1 MCVVVVFLAVSVYTN
16 TWHLCPHV
24 TIIAGVLALPETNG
38 PQDNKTTLFHL
49 HFSSCSLFTAFP
61 LFCFLFLIWH
71 FILCLPPTWTS
82 WPAFLSLSVNACYLH
97 LIIPSV
103 FLPSLWHFPPLNV
116 NTLLKP
122 QMCTGFIMLI
132 FPILSMLIPL
142 VSILGNQGKTV
153 LLFSPACTSCCY
165 LSWNTATSDVIILC
179 VMFKCR
185 VCFVSIFH
193 SFFDILTIYMTSSE
207 LQMFAEKL
215 QSKWTDILVWNR
227 MLSWIISTVSSK
239 QKNSTKEK
247 QAMMSRSPL
256 LDINCIESFV
266 QCTPR
271 TVYLIENLTQ
281 NSL

>member
-193 SFFDILTIYMTSSE
+193 SFLTFWQYTWLLLNFRCLLRNCSPSGQTYLFE
-207 LQMFAEKL
+207 TECYHESLAL
-215 QSKWTDILVWNR
+215 WAVNR
-227 MLSWIISTVSSK
+227 RTAQRKSK
-239 QKNSTKEK
+239 QWWAEALCWT
-247 QAMMSRSPL
+247 
-256 LDINCIESFV
+256 
-266 QCTPR
+266 
-271 TVYLIENLTQ
+271 
-281 NSL
+281 

>member
-1 MCVVVVFLAVSVYTN
+1 MHGHPGGSREWRRHAEPAAADGDRHTCHSTQLHRLHHTVWWETCRDSHRRLKSHSAHSLTHCVDMCVVVVFLAVSVYTN

-116 NTLLKP
+116 NTLL
-122 QMCTGFIMLI
+122 
-132 FPILSMLIPL
+132 
-142 VSILGNQGKTV
+142 
-153 LLFSPACTSCCY
+153 
-165 LSWNTATSDVIILC
+165 
-179 VMFKCR
+179 
-185 VCFVSIFH
+185 
-193 SFFDILTIYMTSSE
+193 
-207 LQMFAEKL
+207 
-215 QSKWTDILVWNR
+215 
-227 MLSWIISTVSSK
+227 
-239 QKNSTKEK
+239 
-247 QAMMSRSPL
+247 
-256 LDINCIESFV
+256 
-266 QCTPR
+266 
-271 TVYLIENLTQ
+271 
-281 NSL
+281 